1 MSKSACTV
9 GIRAWR
15 AVATLAGLL
24 LTGCAEAQ
32 TKGMQG
38 PNVLLV
44 TLDTTRADRLGCYGN
59 ERIATPNLD
68 RLAAEGVVYDRAF
81 TPIPSTL
88 PSHCSILTGMYPARH
103 GVHDNGVYHLDE
115 ALATLPERMHAA
127 GYRTAAFISAFV
139 LDRQFGLDQGF
150 DLYDDRVS
158 DPLVQAD
165 PRGLARDTAIPEGQR
180 RWVVQQALPYQRR
193 ADAVTAPAITWIG
206 RQAGRPFFLW
216 VHYFDP
222 HVAYT
227 PPAPWDTR
235 YDPGYR
241 GEMDGTRETFTRV
254 FKARGYVN
262 VEDVPRADMDHM
274 IALYD
279 GEISFMDASI
289 GALFSTIEA
298 QGLWDDTLV
307 VVVGDHGEGFGEHG
321 QIWEHS
327 GTIFDEAVRVPLIV
341 KPPGRGGGGRR
352 VAALARTIDVAPTV
366 LALAGLPPLPA
377 ADGVTLPG
385 LSVGGRDAEP
395 PSEVLLE
402 ALRERQI
409 MPADW
414 SFLGLRDERQKLMLL
429 YEKTGEPQP
438 SLFDL
443 VADPAERAPI
453 AAPRLETLERLTR
466 RTLNENTALKQAG
479 RADAYRDLDA
489 LTSEALRSLGYI
501 K

>member
-1 MSKSACTV
+1 M
-9 GIRAWR
+9 
-15 AVATLAGLL
+15 LAGLV
-24 LTGCAEAQ
+24 LTGCADAQ
-32 TKGMQG
+32 TKAMPR

-59 ERIATPNLD
+59 KRIATPNLD
-68 RLAAEGVVYDRAF
+68 RLAAEGVVYDNAF
-81 TPIPSTL
+81 TPVPSTL

-103 GVHDNGVYHLDE
+103 GVHDNGVYRLAE
-115 ALATLPERMHAA
+115 ALVTLPERLREA
-127 GYRTAAFISAFV
+127 GYRTAAFVSAFV

-150 DLYDDRVS
+150 DLYDDRVA
-158 DPLVQAD
+158 DPLVRAD
-165 PRGLARDTAIPEGQR
+165 PQRLAHDKAIPEGHR
-180 RWVVQQALPYQRR
+180 RWVVQQALPFQRR
-193 ADAVTAPAITWIG
+193 ADAVTAPAIKWIG
-206 RQAGRPFFLW
+206 RQSGRPFFLW

-254 FKARGYVN
+254 FTARKYVN
-262 VEDVPRADMDHM
+262 VGDVPRPDMDHM

-289 GALFSTIEA
+289 GALFRAIEA
-298 QGLWDDTLV
+298 QGLWDQTLV

-327 GTIFDEAVRVPLIV
+327 GTIFDEVVRVPLIV
-341 KPPGRGGGGRR
+341 KPLGGGERGRR
-352 VAALARTIDVAPTV
+352 VAALARTIDIAPTV
-366 LALAGLPPLPA
+366 LALAGLPPLAA
-377 ADGVTLPG
+377 ADGITLTG
-385 LSVGGRDAEP
+385 LSHGGREAEP
-395 PSEVLLE
+395 PAEVLLE
-402 ALRERQI
+402 ALRDRQV
-409 MPADW
+409 MPTGW
-414 SFLGLRDERQKLMLL
+414 SFLGLRDQRQKLMLL
-429 YEKTGEPQP
+429 YPEKGEPQP

-443 VADPAERAPI
+443 LADPAEQTPI
-453 AAPRLETLERLTR
+453 AAPRLDTLERWTR
-466 RTLNENTALKQAG
+466 RTLNEDAALKQAG

-501 K
+501 N